1 MRRPLCAAFSLV
13 VLATVLAAAPLR
25 AQRSRSNQRSGQSSH
40 ARSARRSP
48 RAPAGPPSP
57 ASVLGFEPGTERR
70 LVEWDTIV
78 RYFRALAASSNRI
91 QVREMGKTTNGA
103 PFIAAYIS
111 SPANLRRLNSLRA
124 AQARLGDP
132 RMVKDSAA
140 AERLLA
146 QTPTFVLITSGVH
159 STEVG
164 GSLSPMEI
172 AYRLVSAPSAEER
185 MILDRTVLL
194 LVPSMNPDGVTIV
207 ARWYQQTLGGA
218 AEGSGP
224 PELYHH
230 YVGHDDNR
238 DWYAFSQ
245 VETQLVVDSLYGVWH
260 PQVTMDIHQQ
270 GENGARL
277 FLPPY
282 MDPVEPNVDPILVQ
296 GVNALGLDIARRL
309 TTDGFPGISV
319 NSTYDAWTP
328 GRAFQHYHGAVR
340 ILQETASASLA
351 TSVTLSEDSLRP
363 GLGVDPRTTSWSFV
377 QKWPGG
383 RWTLADIVRTQT
395 SAAMAMMG
403 QVARS
408 ADQWRRS
415 SFLVLQRATRGWD
428 GWPWGFV
435 IPTNGQDPIALG
447 TLLEIMRH
455 GQVEVRQIL
464 QPATVGG
471 VRYSPGT
478 YVVPLRQPFGSFAKA
493 LFERQ
498 SYPDLREYPG
508 GPPKRPYDVT
518 AHTLPLLLGVRV
530 LAVAESLNVGLSAPV
545 TATPPVP
552 RVPGLSA
559 DRAHA
564 TVRLGLYKSW
574 QASMDEGWT
583 RWIFD
588 TWGIP
593 YETLTDSI
601 VRAAGLSEHYDA
613 IIIPDQS
620 VRGLME
626 GLSSRRYPAR
636 YAGGLGQA
644 GMQALRD
651 FVDNGGTLITFN
663 AASDF
668 AIGALEL
675 PVTDVLAGLPPR
687 EFYAPGSIF
696 RMRLDLQSP
705 LTQGMDEESIAWFE
719 GGGAFDVRDPTRVRV
734 IGHYPENPA
743 DVLLSGWILGA
754 DKVAGKAA
762 VVEVKRGRGRVILFG
777 FRPQYRGQSQAT
789 YPLVFNAIKTSA
801 RNP

>member
-1 MRRPLCAAFSLV
+1 
-13 VLATVLAAAPLR
+13 
-25 AQRSRSNQRSGQSSH
+25 
-40 ARSARRSP
+40 
-48 RAPAGPPSP
+48 
-57 ASVLGFEPGTERR
+57 
-70 LVEWDTIV
+70 
-78 RYFRALAASSNRI
+78 
-91 QVREMGKTTNGA
+91 
-103 PFIAAYIS
+103 
-111 SPANLRRLNSLRA
+111 
-124 AQARLGDP
+124 
-132 RMVKDSAA
+132 
-140 AERLLA
+140 
-146 QTPTFVLITSGVH
+146 
-159 STEVG
+159 
-164 GSLSPMEI
+164 
-172 AYRLVSAPSAEER
+172 
-185 MILDRTVLL
+185 
-194 LVPSMNPDGVTIV
+194 MNPDGVTIV
-207 ARWYQQTLGGA
+207 ARWYQQTLGTT

-340 ILQETASASLA
+340 ILQETASAS
-351 TSVTLSEDSLRP
+351 P

-395 SAAMAMMG
+395 AAAMAMMG

-415 SFLVLQRATRGWD
+415 SFLVLQRATHGWD

-435 IPTNGQDPIALG
+435 IPTSGQDPIALG

-478 YVVPLRQPFGSFAKA
+478 YVVPLHQPFGAFAKA

-530 LAVAESLNVGLSAPV
+530 LAVAESLSVGLSAPV
-545 TATPPVP
+545 TAIPPVP

-564 TVRLGLYKSW
+564 IVRLGLYKSW
-574 QASMDEGWT
+574 QA
-583 RWIFD
+583 
-588 TWGIP
+588 
-593 YETLTDSI
+593 
-601 VRAAGLSEHYDA
+601 
-613 IIIPDQS
+613 
-620 VRGLME
+620 
-626 GLSSRRYPAR
+626 
-636 YAGGLGQA
+636 
-644 GMQALRD
+644 
-651 FVDNGGTLITFN
+651 NG
-663 AASDF
+663 
-668 AIGALEL
+668 
-675 PVTDVLAGLPPR
+675 
-687 EFYAPGSIF
+687 
-696 RMRLDLQSP
+696 
-705 LTQGMDEESIAWFE
+705 
-719 GGGAFDVRDPTRVRV
+719 
-734 IGHYPENPA
+734 
-743 DVLLSGWILGA
+743 
-754 DKVAGKAA
+754 
-762 VVEVKRGRGRVILFG
+762 
-777 FRPQYRGQSQAT
+777 
-789 YPLVFNAIKTSA
+789 
-801 RNP
+801 